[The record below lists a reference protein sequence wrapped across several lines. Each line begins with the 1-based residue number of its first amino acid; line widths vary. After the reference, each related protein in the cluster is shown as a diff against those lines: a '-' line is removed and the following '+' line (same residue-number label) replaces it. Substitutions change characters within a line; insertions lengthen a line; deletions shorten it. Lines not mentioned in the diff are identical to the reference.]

1 VKPQK
6 QAQAE
11 NLLNKIRELIKKEKY
26 RFTAHAI
33 ERRVQRAISVQD
45 TRHVLTHGFHEKGKT
60 TFDERNK
67 AWNYAIRGKTLDN
80 KDLRIIVAIDEELII
95 ITVIKVTKL

>member
-1 VKPQK
+1 MKFEKPEQLEK
-6 QAQAE
+6 
-11 NLLNKIRELIKKEKY
+11 LLDKIREFIRKEKY

-45 TRHVLTHGFHEKGKT
+45 TRYVLTHGFHEKSKT

-95 ITVIKVTKL
+95 ITVIKVTRL